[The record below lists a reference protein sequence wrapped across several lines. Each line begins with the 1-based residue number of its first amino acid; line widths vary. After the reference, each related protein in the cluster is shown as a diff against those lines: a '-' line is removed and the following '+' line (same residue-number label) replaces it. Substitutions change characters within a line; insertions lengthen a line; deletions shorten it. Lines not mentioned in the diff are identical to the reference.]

1 MHNSTQR
8 KIMSD
13 YTNLE
18 TIKRDTKNLAPKSF
32 KQIGDI
38 EKEYGIFELWI
49 SKNKLLEDEEKLQ
62 LIHSIEYIIFIILKY
77 SKLSIKKGK

>member
-1 MHNSTQR
+1 
-8 KIMSD
+8 MSD

-32 KQIGDI
+32 KQIEDI

>member
-1 MHNSTQR
+1 
-8 KIMSD
+8 MSD
-13 YTNLE
+13 YTNLA

-32 KQIGDI
+32 KQIEDI